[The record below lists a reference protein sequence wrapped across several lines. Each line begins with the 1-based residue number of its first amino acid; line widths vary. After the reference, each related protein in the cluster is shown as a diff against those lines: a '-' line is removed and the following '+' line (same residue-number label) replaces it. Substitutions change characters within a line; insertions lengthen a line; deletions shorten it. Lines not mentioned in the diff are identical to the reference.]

1 MQPPVASP
9 AADTTGAAERIAELE
24 RELAERTAQLE
35 DAERRLQELVYVAS
49 HDLNE
54 PLRMVKSFLE
64 LLVRHSADQLDDR
77 SKEFV
82 AYAVDGADRMKA
94 LIDDLLRYSRVGS
107 GPIRLADVDTDD
119 VVAGVVRSLGPR
131 IAQEEATI
139 VVREPLAPLHAD
151 ATQLAQL
158 VQNLVANAAKF
169 HPPGRGNTVTIA
181 CDRDAAGHAT
191 VLTVADDGIGVS
203 ESQADRI
210 FKPFQRL
217 HGREEYE
224 GTGIGLAICQRIVE
238 RHGATIALAP
248 TPGGGATFRV
258 TFPDGGAA

>member
-1 MQPPVASP
+1 MEATVALP
-9 AADTTGAAERIAELE
+9 AAQTMAATDRIAQLE

-64 LLVRHSADQLDDR
+64 LLVRHSGDQLDDR

-82 AYAVDGADRMKA
+82 AYAVDGADRMRA

-107 GPIRLADVDTDD
+107 GPIQLAQVDVGEVLD
-119 VVAGVVRSLGPR
+119 GVVRNLGPR
-131 IAQEEATI
+131 FEQDATQ
-139 VVREPLAPLHAD
+139 VVVGEPLAPLVAD
-151 ATQLAQL
+151 PTQLAQL
-158 VQNLVANAAKF
+158 LQNLLANAAKF
-169 HPPGRGNTVTIA
+169 HPAGRGNTITVTCA
-181 CDRDAAGHAT
+181 RDTEAGET
-191 VLTVADDGIGVS
+191 VLAVADDGIGIS
-203 ESQADRI
+203 ATQAERV

-224 GTGIGLAICQRIVE
+224 GNGIGLAICQRIVE
-238 RHGATIALAP
+238 RHGGSIAVSE
-248 TPGGGATFRV
+248 TPGGGATFTVR
-258 TFPDGGAA
+258 FPDEGAA